1 MFSMTIEKRKWLLL
15 VSMIAA
21 ISFFVILY
29 ISIFETSEM
38 SEQLIARVPPSPFE
52 PFIGNRPRIPI
63 YNSLLSS
70 VLLIVAIVPISYY
83 FISKGFEEKLER
95 KFDVITK
102 LMKKS
107 NSVSNKTPT
116 EIDDKNIILKFLN
129 TGERKV
135 VETLIEKK
143 GEILQSDIS
152 RMEGMTKLKT
162 HRAVRDLERKGIIKR
177 ESHGKTHRIILS
189 KDIKEAMLK

>member
-1 MFSMTIEKRKWLLL
+1 MTIEKRKWLLL
-15 VSMIAA
+15 VSIIAA

-29 ISIFETSEM
+29 ISTFETSEV
-38 SEQLIARVPPSPFE
+38 SEQLITEVSPRPFE
-52 PFIGNRPRIPI
+52 PFGNRPRIPI

-83 FISKGFEEKLER
+83 FISKGFEEKLDR
-95 KFDVITK
+95 KFDIITK
-102 LMKKS
+102 LMKKN
-107 NSVSNKTPT
+107 NSVSNKIPA

-129 TGERKV
+129 AGERKV

-143 GEILQSDIS
+143 GEILQSEIS

>member
-1 MFSMTIEKRKWLLL
+1 MTIEKRKWLLL
-15 VSMIAA
+15 VSIIAA

-29 ISIFETSEM
+29 ISTFETSEI
-38 SEQLIARVPPSPFE
+38 SKELITRVPPGPFE
-52 PFIGNRPRIPI
+52 PFGNRPRIPI

-102 LMKKS
+102 LMKKN
-107 NSVSNKTPT
+107 NSVSNKTPA
-116 EIDDKNIILKFLN
+116 EIGDKNIILKFLN
-129 TGERKV
+129 AGERKV

-143 GEILQSDIS
+143 GEILQSEIS

-162 HRAVRDLERKGIIKR
+162 HRAVRDLERKGVIKR

>member
-1 MFSMTIEKRKWLLL
+1 MGIEKRKLLLL
-15 VSMIAA
+15 VSIIAA

-29 ISIFETSEM
+29 ISIIETSVTLEYNK
-38 SEQLIARVPPSPFE
+38 SIVGEPPIPFE
-52 PFIGNRPRIPI
+52 PFIRDRPRIPI

-70 VLLIVAIVPISYY
+70 VLLIVAIIPMSYY

-95 KFDVITK
+95 KFDIITK
-102 LMKKS
+102 LMKKN
-107 NSVSNKTPT
+107 NSVSNKTST

-129 TGERKV
+129 VGERKV
-135 VETLIEKK
+135 VGTLIEKR
-143 GEILQSDIS
+143 GEILQSEIS

-189 KDIKEAMLK
+189 EDVKEVMLK

>member
-1 MFSMTIEKRKWLLL
+1 MAIEKRKWLLL

-29 ISIFETSEM
+29 ISIFETSEI
-38 SEQLIARVPPSPFE
+38 SQNKELITGLPPSPFE
-52 PFIGNRPRIPI
+52 PFGNRPRIPI

-70 VLLIVAIVPISYY
+70 ALLIVAIVPISYY

-102 LMKKS
+102 LMKKN
-107 NSVSNKTPT
+107 NSISNKTPT
-116 EIDDKNIILKFLN
+116 EMDDKNIILKFLN
-129 TGERKV
+129 AGERKV
-135 VETLIEKK
+135 VETLIDKK
-143 GEILQSDIS
+143 GEILQSEIS

>member
-1 MFSMTIEKRKWLLL
+1 MDIEKRKLLLL
-15 VSMIAA
+15 VSIIAV
-21 ISFFVILY
+21 ISSFVILY
-29 ISIFETSEM
+29 ISIIETSEIK
-38 SEQLIARVPPSPFE
+38 ETIPIE
-52 PFIGNRPRIPI
+52 PFRPRIPI

-70 VLLIVAIVPISYY
+70 VLLIVAIIPISYY
-83 FISKGFEEKLER
+83 FISKKFEEKLER

-102 LMKKS
+102 LMKKN

-129 TGERKV
+129 LGERKI

-143 GEILQSDIS
+143 GEVLQSEIS
-152 RMEGMTKLKT
+152 RMEDMTKLKT
-162 HRAVRDLERKGIIKR
+162 HRAVRDLERKGIIRR

-189 KDIKEAMLK
+189 KDIKDVILK

>member
-1 MFSMTIEKRKWLLL
+1 MIIEKRKWLLL
-15 VSMIAA
+15 VSIIAA

-29 ISIFETSEM
+29 ISIIETSEI
-38 SEQLIARVPPSPFE
+38 SKELITRVPPSPFE
-52 PFIGNRPRIPI
+52 AFGNRPRIPI

-102 LMKKS
+102 LMKKN
-107 NSVSNKTPT
+107 NSVSNKVPT
-116 EIDDKNIILKFLN
+116 EIGDKNIILKFLSA
-129 TGERKV
+129 GERKV

-143 GEILQSDIS
+143 GEILQSEIS

-162 HRAVRDLERKGIIKR
+162 HRAVRDLERKGVIKR